1 MHRYGRPSQ
10 IHYVAW
16 HVIAITEMNLELDF
30 EISTHSVAHQLLQ
43 MTSLTMIADGIYQEL
58 W

>member
-1 MHRYGRPSQ
+1 MHRYGLPPH
-10 IHYVAW
+10 IYYDVW
-16 HVIAITEMNLELDF
+16 HVIVLTEMNLELDF
-30 EISTHSVAHQLLQ
+30 ETSTHSVAHQLLQ